1 MEESAGLRLDGLPEI
16 KSLSRKK
23 SNIFLYKSLLKLLL
37 QINELD
43 DSSLKF
49 VCQLFSELKQHYF
62 FPIPMDVYHCL
73 ISD

>member
-1 MEESAGLRLDGLPEI
+1 MEESVGLRLDGLPGI

-23 SNIFLYKSLLKLLL
+23 SNIFLYKSLLKFLL
-37 QINELD
+37 QINDMD

-49 VCQLFSELKQHYF
+49 VCQLFSEMKQHYL
-62 FPIPMDVYHCL
+62 FPIPMYVYHCL